1 MRSTTYGTGQFT
13 GRTTSHFTGSGFI
26 AAIVAKWQDYRMMRD
41 LESMPYSVMKDIG
54 FRAAEH
60 TNAK

>member
-1 MRSTTYGTGQFT
+1 MRSTTYGTGQFS
-13 GRTTSHFTGSGFI
+13 GHSSHFTGSRFI

-54 FRAAEH
+54 FRSAEH
-60 TNAK
+60 KNAK

>member
-1 MRSTTYGTGQFT
+1 MRSTTYGTGQFSGPT
-13 GRTTSHFTGSGFI
+13 RHHFTSTGFI
-26 AAIVAKWQDYRMMRD
+26 AAIVGKWREYRMMRD
-41 LESMPYSVMKDIG
+41 IESLPYSVQKDIG